1 MGNLPSWILVFG
13 LLDLRGQTSKGP
25 VASQHE
31 FLSMRDPLTRFV
43 LGPIAKDLPPPS
55 PQRLNDSPPMD
66 PSLGPR
72 ASSQQRAG
80 LLPFNVCSR
89 WSHAVQDTTR
99 AWLPGRTALSAM
111 CLRSAATS
119 VAASKPKDR
128 ENAQSGSVQ
137 APRKVAG
144 YPDKRHSP
152 CPALLRRLLRVHVHR
167 LPRFGLLSVPVRGEV
182 GAQLAPLG
190 GGAASQGSSPG
201 QCANPPPRAQVWL
214 IIP

>member
-119 VAASKPKDR
+119 VAASKP
-128 ENAQSGSVQ
+128 
-137 APRKVAG
+137 
-144 YPDKRHSP
+144 

-167 LPRFGLLSVPVRGEV
+167 LPRLGLLSVPVRGEV